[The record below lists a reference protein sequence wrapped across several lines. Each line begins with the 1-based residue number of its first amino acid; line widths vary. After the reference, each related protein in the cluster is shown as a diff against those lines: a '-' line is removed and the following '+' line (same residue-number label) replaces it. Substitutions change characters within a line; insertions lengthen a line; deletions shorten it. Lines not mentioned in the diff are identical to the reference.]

1 MVFDVRWGRSY
12 HRVEKNAGPARR
24 GDLAAESAGPGISL
38 DPFWGLGG
46 VTDCV
51 CGNSDTNCALGHDN
65 LDNYSVID
73 VVGSVAKNPLVSIVF
88 G

>member
-1 MVFDVRWGRSY
+1 MKSYEIWTYMVFDVRWGRSY

-51 CGNSDTNCALGHDN
+51 CGNSDTNCALGPTGTIIWIII
-65 LDNYSVID
+65 L
-73 VVGSVAKNPLVSIVF
+73 
-88 G
+88 